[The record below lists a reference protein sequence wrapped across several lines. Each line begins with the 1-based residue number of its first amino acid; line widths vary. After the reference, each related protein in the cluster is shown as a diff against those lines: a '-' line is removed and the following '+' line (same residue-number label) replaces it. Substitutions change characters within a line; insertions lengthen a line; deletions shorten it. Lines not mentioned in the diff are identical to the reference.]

1 MPKVLLKDVVAR
13 IKDKVDKDNTDLKYY
28 IGGEH
33 FDSGEIQITKKGIIK
48 ESTIGPAFHMRFQPG
63 DVLLMSRNPHLR
75 KAGIVDFEGICSDVS
90 YVCRTKDEN
99 VLMQRFIPF
108 IFQTDHFWKFA
119 EENKKG
125 STNFFL
131 NWSDFEKYEFE
142 LPQIDEQ
149 KKLCEMMWAFEDTK
163 SAYKDL
169 LLQTDKLVKSKFIS
183 FKSQFI
189 EMFGDPI
196 ENEKGWRT
204 IPLLQTGKCKNGM
217 NYSSK
222 DCGVEM
228 HCLGVADFQ
237 DNAVIDDMSVL
248 PMVSLKERPNTDYL
262 LQNGDIV
269 FVRSNGNRA
278 LVGRSV
284 VVYPGDEPVVY
295 SGFCIRYRKE
305 REELLTDY
313 LLRFFKTDSV
323 RAKMAGRGANIQ
335 NLNQQILAA
344 LNIPIPPIE
353 MQKEFSVFV
362 KQSDKSKFELKQA
375 IEDINNLMRVFMAQN
390 TDKED

>member
-169 LLQTDKLVKSKFIS
+169 LLQTDELV
-183 FKSQFI
+183 KSQFI
-189 EMFGDPI
+189 EMFGDPLSENSYYKKISILDACDNITGGGTPSKKHPEYYEGNIPWVSPKDMNTSII
-196 ENEKGWRT
+196 EDSQDHITEEAITKST
-204 IPLLQTGKCKNGM
+204 TKLIPEQ
-217 NYSSK
+217 
-222 DCGVEM
+222 
-228 HCLGVADFQ
+228 
-237 DNAVIDDMSVL
+237 SVL
-248 PMVSLKERPNTDYL
+248 MVIRSGVLKHDLPIAINKVPVTINQDMKA
-262 LQNGDIV
+262 
-269 FVRSNGNRA
+269 F
-278 LVGRSV
+278 LVGSKII
-284 VVYPGDEPVVY
+284 PQ
-295 SGFCIRYRKE
+295 
-305 REELLTDY
+305 Y
-313 LLRFFKTDSV
+313 LFGYFKTIEADVLRGV
-323 RAKMAGRGANIQ
+323 RAVTADNIEFKVFQ
-335 NLNQQILAA
+335 ERLIQ
-344 LNIPIPPIE
+344 IPPMGE
-353 MQKEFSVFV
+353 QKKFAEFMI
-362 KQSDKSKFELKQA
+362 QTDKSKFELKQA